1 MEFTYAGIFPA
12 LRKSNRS
19 QSIKVWVRAIRPED
33 IWAIKANA
41 MSNRATTNWY
51 AYQGPLGKVVHGQ
64 YFLVWKDG
72 FLIGTSKTL
81 EEAMESLVW
90 RERLKSHER

>member
-1 MEFTYAGIFPA
+1 
-12 LRKSNRS
+12 
-19 QSIKVWVRAIRPED
+19 
-33 IWAIKANA
+33 
-41 MSNRATTNWY
+41 MSKRATTTWY
-51 AYQGPLGKVVHGQ
+51 AYKGPLGKVVHKGQ

-90 RERLKSHER
+90 RERLKSRER